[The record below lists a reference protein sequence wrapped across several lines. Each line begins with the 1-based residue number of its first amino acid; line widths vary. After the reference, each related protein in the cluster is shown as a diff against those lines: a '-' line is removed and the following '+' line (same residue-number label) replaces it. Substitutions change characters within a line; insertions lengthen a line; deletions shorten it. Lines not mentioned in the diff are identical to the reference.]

1 MYKKIVECLNY
12 WCKKVTQLERVEL
25 KNCGITLR
33 NAILT
38 ELNNKEPVYLEIEQN
53 GDIVCWSLEGVC
65 NFVIPK
71 DKDFIMLFGLG
82 SCII

>member
-1 MYKKIVECLNY
+1 MYKKIVECLSY
-12 WCKKVTQLERVEL
+12 YGKKCTQFEKVEF
-25 KNCGITLR
+25 KNTDIILR

-38 ELNNKEPVYLEIEQN
+38 ELNNGETVYLEIEQN
-53 GDIVCWSLEGVC
+53 GDVVCWSLESVC

-82 SCII
+82 SCIL